1 MFRKFHIQMTIF
13 STFITS
19 TILVLMA
26 IACLFISEKGTRDN
40 IYTSFRDNASSCIAH
55 LENQTLISHQWIQ
68 KTENSYGLHID
79 IRDNGNPL
87 FFQELNPDTEVSDAM
102 EKAAEISRDT
112 QGLDLTTTGNMITK
126 TAYFKMAPY
135 YAATALIPKK
145 QGTLSVI
152 ILYPLDS
159 LNRQLATQ
167 RFFFAGAVLA
177 AISALGVFSWFFTR
191 KMILPL
197 EKSQRKQTQFIAA
210 ASHELRSPL
219 AVILSGIS
227 ALKKAEA
234 EEQPRFL
241 SLIEKEG
248 TRMSRLVNDM
258 LSLANADNHSW
269 TMFPS
274 SCELDTLLL
283 DTYEKYDSLMAKKHL
298 RFHINLPDSS
308 LSPCICDPGRIS
320 QVLGILLDNAIS
332 YVPEGGTVCLSLEET
347 ESDFRISVSDNGPGI
362 PDEAKKTIFQRFYR
376 ASDSRNDKSHFGLG
390 LCIAKEIIVLHK
402 GSIAVT
408 DAPEGGAL
416 FLIRLPK

>member
-1 MFRKFHIQMTIF
+1 MFRRFHIQMTIF

-19 TILVLMA
+19 TILILMTL
-26 IACLFISEKGTRDN
+26 ACLFISEKGTREN
-40 IYTSFRDNASSCIAH
+40 TYTSFRDNASSCIAH

-68 KTENSYGLHID
+68 KTENAYGLHID

-87 FFQELNPDTEVSDAM
+87 YFQKLNPSDTVSDAM
-102 EKAAEISRDT
+102 EKAAKISKDT
-112 QGLDLTTTGNMITK
+112 QGLDLTTTGNVITK

-159 LNRQLATQ
+159 LNSQLAAQ
-167 RFFFAGAVLA
+167 RLFFAGAVLA
-177 AISALGVFSWFFTR
+177 AIAALGIFSWFFTK

-197 EKSQRKQTQFIAA
+197 EENQKKQTQFIAA

-227 ALKKAEA
+227 ALKKAEPGD
-234 EEQPRFL
+234 QPHFL

-269 TMFPS
+269 TMLPVP
-274 SCELDTLLL
+274 CELDTLVL
-283 DTYEKYDSLMAKKHL
+283 DTYEKYDSLMTQKQL
-298 RFHINLPDSS
+298 RFQVELPDAS
-308 LSPCICDPGRIS
+308 LPPCFCDPARIS
-320 QVLGILLDNAIS
+320 QVLSILLDNAMS
-332 YVPEGGTVCLSLEET
+332 YVPQGGTVTLSLAEN
-347 ESDFRISVSDNGPGI
+347 ESHFLISVADNGPGI
-362 PDEAKKTIFQRFYR
+362 PEELRKTIFQRFYR
-376 ASDSRNDKSHFGLG
+376 AQDSRNDKAHFGLG
-390 LCIAKEIIVLHK
+390 LCIAKEIISLHK
-402 GSIAVT
+402 GTIEAA
-408 DAPEGGAL
+408 DASGGGAL
-416 FLIRLPK
+416 FLIHLPK

>member
-1 MFRKFHIQMTIF
+1 
-13 STFITS
+13 
-19 TILVLMA
+19 
-26 IACLFISEKGTRDN
+26 
-40 IYTSFRDNASSCIAH
+40 
-55 LENQTLISHQWIQ
+55 
-68 KTENSYGLHID
+68 
-79 IRDNGNPL
+79 
-87 FFQELNPDTEVSDAM
+87 
-102 EKAAEISRDT
+102 
-112 QGLDLTTTGNMITK
+112 
-126 TAYFKMAPY
+126 
-135 YAATALIPKK
+135 
-145 QGTLSVI
+145 
-152 ILYPLDS
+152 
-159 LNRQLATQ
+159 
-167 RFFFAGAVLA
+167 
-177 AISALGVFSWFFTR
+177 
-191 KMILPL
+191 
-197 EKSQRKQTQFIAA
+197 
-210 ASHELRSPL
+210 
-219 AVILSGIS
+219 
-227 ALKKAEA
+227 
-234 EEQPRFL
+234 
-241 SLIEKEG
+241 
-248 TRMSRLVNDM
+248 MSRLVNDM

-347 ESDFRISVSDNGPGI
+347 ESDFRISASDNGPGI